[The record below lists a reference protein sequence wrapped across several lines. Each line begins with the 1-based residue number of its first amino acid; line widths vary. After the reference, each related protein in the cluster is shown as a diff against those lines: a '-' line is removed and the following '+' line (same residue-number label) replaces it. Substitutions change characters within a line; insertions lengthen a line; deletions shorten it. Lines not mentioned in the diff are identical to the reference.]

1 MLSTLVNKRES
12 AAALLTQLGRDA
24 KMLHKRGKERGRQ
37 IEKRGLA
44 IFLPAGSFC
53 VTKIKSFAAV
63 AAAVHFFIKE
73 HVNKTKARELCM
85 CDDTQCLTSP

>member
-12 AAALLTQLGRDA
+12 AAALLTKLARDA
-24 KMLHKRGKERGRQ
+24 KMLHKSENERE

-53 VTKIKSFAAV
+53 VTKIKSTLRSLLFTFLSKSV
-63 AAAVHFFIKE
+63 
-73 HVNKTKARELCM
+73 
-85 CDDTQCLTSP
+85 